1 MIELTI
7 GFILDIIIGDPNN
20 PFHPVRGIGHIASK
34 LENIFRAILKK
45 NLKLAGFIVWI
56 FIVGFTFII
65 TLAIVKTGNYLN
77 NYLGIIIEGI
87 LIYFCISSKGL
98 VVEGY
103 KVIKFLVNDDLDG
116 ARKQLAFIV
125 GRDTGSLNKEGIVK
139 AVIETIAENMADGVI
154 APLFYAGIFGAPLAF
169 AYKAVNTL
177 DSMFGYKND
186 KYIDFGYFPAK
197 LDDVFNYIPARI
209 TGILIVLASLLL
221 GYDYK
226 NSFKIYKRDRYNH
239 TSPNSAHP
247 EAAMAGALGV
257 QLGGANYYFGKLVE
271 KPTIGDKFK
280 EIEINDVNKTVKVL
294 YLSSFMGFLFS
305 LGFSV
310 LMKVLFYKFITGN

>member
-1 MIELTI
+1 MIELAI

-20 PFHPVRGIGHIASK
+20 PVHPVRGIGYVAK
-34 LENIFRAILKK
+34 KFETIFRSILNKY
-45 NLKLAGFIVWI
+45 LKVAGLMTWI
-56 FIVGFTFII
+56 CVVALTFVITFEII
-65 TLAIVKTGNYLN
+65 NISKRLN
-77 NYLGIIIEGI
+77 INFGIILEGI

-103 KVIKFLVNDDLDG
+103 KVIKLLSKDDLEG
-116 ARKQLAFIV
+116 ARKQLSFIV
-125 GRDTGSLNKEGIVK
+125 GRDTANLNKEGIIK

-154 APLFYAGIFGAPLAF
+154 APIFYAGIFGAPLAF

-186 KYIDFGYFPAK
+186 KYISFGYFPAK

-209 TGILIVLASLLL
+209 TGILIVISAAILK
-221 GYDYK
+221 YDYK
-226 NSFKIYKRDRYNH
+226 NSFRIYQRDRYNH

-257 QLGGANYYFGKLVE
+257 ELGGPNYYFGKLVE
-271 KPTIGDKFK
+271 KPTIGEKLK
-280 EIEINDVNKTVKVL
+280 EIHIDDVNKTAKIL
-294 YLSSFMGFLFS
+294 YLSSVIWV
-305 LGFSV
+305 V
-310 LMKVLFYKFITGN
+310 LILIIRGIIKF

>member
-20 PFHPVRGIGHIASK
+20 PFHPVRGIGYIASK

-56 FIVGFTFII
+56 FTVGLTFII
-65 TLAIVKTGNYLN
+65 AFEIVNTAKNFNIYF
-77 NYLGIIIEGI
+77 GIILEGI

-116 ARKQLAFIV
+116 ARNQLSFIV

-139 AVIETIAENMADGVI
+139 AVVETVAENMADGVI

-186 KYIDFGYFPAK
+186 QYMNFGYFPAK

-209 TGILIVLASLLL
+209 TGILIVLASCVL

-226 NSFKIYKRDRYNH
+226 NSSKIYKRDRYNH

-247 EAAMAGALGV
+247 EAAMAGALNV

-271 KPTIGDKFK
+271 KPTIGDKVK

-294 YLSSFMGFLFS
+294 YLSSFMGFLLALSFS
-305 LGFSV
+305 Q
-310 LMKVLFYKFITGN
+310 LMRILF

>member
-20 PFHPVRGIGHIASK
+20 PFHPVRGIGYMASK
-34 LENIFRAILKK
+34 LENIFRTILKK

-56 FIVGFTFII
+56 FTIGLTFII
-65 TLAIVKTGNYLN
+65 TFGIVKLTKTFNIN
-77 NYLGIIIEGI
+77 FGIILEGI

-103 KVIKFLVNDDLDG
+103 KVIKFLINDDLDG
-116 ARKQLAFIV
+116 ARKQLSFIV
-125 GRDTGSLNKEGIVK
+125 GRDTGSLSKEGIVK
-139 AVIETIAENMADGVI
+139 AVVETIAENMADGVI

-209 TGILIVLASLLL
+209 TGILIVLASCIL

-247 EAAMAGALGV
+247 EAAMAGALRV

-271 KPTIGDKFK
+271 KPTIGDKVK

-294 YLSSFMGFLFS
+294 YLSSFIGFLLALSFTE
-305 LGFSV
+305 
-310 LMKVLFYKFITGN
+310 LMIILF

>member
-1 MIELTI
+1 MIELAI
-7 GFILDIIIGDPNN
+7 GYVLDMIIGDPNN
-20 PFHPVRGIGHIASK
+20 PLHPVRGIGYVANK
-34 LENIFRAILKK
+34 FENIFRSLLKK
-45 NLKLAGFIVWI
+45 NLRLAGFIVWI
-56 FIVGFTFII
+56 LTIGLTFII
-65 TLAIVKTGNYLN
+65 TFEIVKIARFLN
-77 NYLGIIIEGI
+77 IYLGIILESL

-103 KVIKFLVNDDLDG
+103 KVIKFLLKDDLEG
-116 ARKQLAFIV
+116 ARKQLSYIV
-125 GRDTGSLNKEGIVK
+125 GRDTGSLSKEGVIK
-139 AVIETIAENMADGVI
+139 AVVETIAENMADGII

-169 AYKAVNTL
+169 TYKAVNTL

-186 KYIDFGYFPAK
+186 KYIEFGYFPAK

-209 TGILIVLASLLL
+209 TGLLIVLASLIL

-226 NSFKIYKRDRYNH
+226 NSLKVYIRDRNNH

-271 KPTIGDKFK
+271 KPTIGDKVK
-280 EIEINDVNKTVKVL
+280 EIEINDVNKTAKVL
-294 YLSSFMGFLFS
+294 YLASFIGL
-305 LGFSV
+305 LIALLIRELIIILIG
-310 LMKVLFYKFITGN
+310 

>member
-7 GFILDIIIGDPNN
+7 GFLLDIIIGDPNN
-20 PFHPVRGIGHIASK
+20 PLHPVRGMGYIAK
-34 LENIFRAILKK
+34 KFETIFRNIFK
-45 NLKLAGFIVWI
+45 
-56 FIVGFTFII
+56 
-65 TLAIVKTGNYLN
+65 NYLKFAGLITWFFTVILTFVITFEIVTISKRFN
-77 NYLGIIIEGI
+77 IYLGIIAEGI

-103 KVIKFLVNDDLDG
+103 KVIKLLIKDDLEG
-116 ARKQLAFIV
+116 ARRQLSFIV
-125 GRDTGSLNKEGIVK
+125 GRDTESLNKEGIIK
-139 AVIETIAENMADGVI
+139 AVVETIAENMADGVI

-209 TGILIVLASLLL
+209 TGIIIVISAFILK
-221 GYDYK
+221 YDYR

-271 KPTIGDKFK
+271 KPTIGDKLK
-280 EIEINDVNKTVKVL
+280 VIDAQDVNKTAKVL
-294 YLSSFMGFLFS
+294 YLSSGIGF
-305 LGFSV
+305 V
-310 LMKVLFYKFITGN
+310 LAVVIREIIVLLNS